1 MIHVIMLVIGIIV
14 GALAHKWLVRED
26 LLLADKVK
34 VLLAGAKAK
43 ADVAM
48 KAVKDEAGKVEGEVK
63 DEIKHVEGK

>member
-1 MIHVIMLVIGIIV
+1 MILVILLVIGIIV

-34 VLLAGAKAK
+34 VLLAGAKAR

-48 KAVKDEAGKVEGEVK
+48 KAVKTEAEKVGEEIKDKVEGK
-63 DEIKHVEGK
+63 